1 MFVFKIYVFKSP
13 PPPPRRHTSQPRG
26 GLAVSVFL
34 PKYGLLQKKRW
45 MQSGR
50 NELRPSRI
58 QIISDLGKG
67 QCLFFK
73 IYVFNSF
80 WPK

>member
-1 MFVFKIYVFKSP
+1 
-13 PPPPRRHTSQPRG
+13 
-26 GLAVSVFL
+26 
-34 PKYGLLQKKRW
+34 

-50 NELRPSRI
+50 YLLRPSRI

-67 QCLFFK
+67 QCLLFK